1 MAGSADND
9 IIQVAALGRRFKLGM
24 LYDCRT
30 DNLLPEYV
38 WDESTVDKHT
48 KVVKE
53 EKYDYK
59 VISSDNIKSRAEALE
74 MCDRLNLSVVSGL
87 VRVDGAA
94 KYLNEPF
101 NQYNAALK
109 FKCTTK
115 TEHINVGE
123 LKDEV
128 MCQGMQDNSN
138 GTHFVSSVTYGNQ
151 VFFTF
156 KKIAHNLSQGHEDTQ
171 AYITELI
178 TKIPKICNKPNCF
191 STLSETEKNLAVLLS
206 VETFADVRTSKLP
219 CTYEDA
225 IEVYKDL
232 LSLFVENDKMGV
244 PVSATLCPLGKLGQ
258 NVGILHDIRSIDV
271 LDFQIYVEN
280 LEKLLNDTCEMMNTN
295 DCQKF
300 PCLHSEIQNFQQL
313 AYLLKE
319 QFIKDMAMLLPKIRS
334 GEADEYAIDSLFK
347 RYESSPCSFNEMS
360 TWFQKKETEVTLLG
374 QFMRTVPNAEVLTRT
389 AELEATYMNPDYKNV
404 FCLAIHRPV
413 EDFFLK
419 NIKLFLR
426 NKSSDCSILH
436 DIEKQVH
443 YTSCETSTV
452 AIRKMVRKFME
463 LYKRKQDDHLTKF
476 VVLEKN
482 TQNNTLNTT
491 IVCCRNGEI
500 LDSFENAEN
509 GETKLAV
516 VLPAKSSTA
525 HEQGTTAATA
535 GPKGNKTEKAIL
547 PTKRNE
553 VSVSKG
559 QNSNLQQNGKQIQNA
574 STNNTVAVGSK
585 THGCQNQTNKEKKK
599 CEASNTADHYGPQ
612 VKSVIPTTDPKSSGY
627 RDAVLKHL
635 QLEHKAEME
644 QNSSTLTSKTDQK
657 NGIQNGCT
665 GQQSLNKEDNILDWK
680 PCTPKV
686 SHFGHD
692 CVTLSWEETQNSAYI
707 TDHDVVILG
716 EDGLQETRK
725 TGSKLNS
732 FSVSNLQPGKT
743 YQFQVRC
750 YVGSRVTLY
759 SDPTELMK
767 THSSNPKGKP
777 TGSKTSKESQE
788 KSGVHAENVGPPNGA
803 KPAKH
808 ISETAK
814 QLSLQ
819 YIDGQS
825 PEIYAIKAKKQYS
838 DSYFNIRKFDVGDR
852 NQSIGSSEKV
862 LLLVGATGS
871 GKSTLID
878 GIVNY
883 VLGVS
888 WKDDVRYKLTDVT
901 SYGTNLN
908 QAKSQTTWIT
918 SYTIHRQSGSRI
930 PYTLTL
936 VDTPGFGDMSG
947 TLRDKQIIQQ
957 IRHFFSQTGMIG
969 IDQIDAVG
977 FVVQSSLPRLTKS
990 QKYTYDSVLS
1000 VFGKNFLGN
1009 IFMLLTFSDGQRPQV
1024 LDSLKEADFPCEDKY
1039 FKFNNSAL
1047 YATNIEP
1054 QDDDQSEFKFN
1065 RKFWKM
1071 SYTSYKQFLDHL
1083 NTVEP
1088 ISLSMSK
1095 ETLYKKQQLQ
1105 VCLAGLQI
1113 DIQLA
1118 LNKLDQLQRE
1128 LYMLTVNEADITQN
1142 ENYSYIV
1149 LEDCVEEVP
1158 IKCGE
1163 YTTNCLHCKRTCHYL
1178 CTLKDDDDKAH
1189 CSAMNFTGKCKICP
1203 DNCGWRHHKNLPYI
1217 YEVRR
1222 VEVKKTLKDI
1232 AERYRIA
1239 QGLKISMGPFVQ
1251 QVKTDINMHY
1261 KKIHDTVN
1269 KIVEILKDLEKIS
1282 LKPHKHLS
1290 ASDCIET
1297 LIQCEKA
1304 EGKAGYEI
1312 RMEQLRKVR
1321 DYVAKSYDFRY
1332 QLNPWKY

>member
-1 MAGSADND
+1 MASSADND

-59 VISSDNIKSRAEALE
+59 VISRDNIKSRAEALE

-128 MCQGMQDNSN
+128 MCQGMQDNTN

-295 DCQKF
+295 DCKKF

-313 AYLLKE
+313 ADLLKE

-334 GEADEYAIDSLFK
+334 GEADEYAIDSFFK

-389 AELEATYMNPDYKNV
+389 AELEATYMNPDYKTV

-426 NKSSDCSILH
+426 NKSIDCSILH

-443 YTSCETSTV
+443 STSCETSPI
-452 AIRKMVRKFME
+452 AIRKMVMKFME
-463 LYKRKQDDHLTKF
+463 LYKRKQDDHSTKF

-482 TQNNTLNTT
+482 TQNNTLSTT

-500 LDSFENAEN
+500 LDSFENAEED
-509 GETKLAV
+509 ETKLTM
-516 VLPAKSSTA
+516 VLP
-525 HEQGTTAATA
+525 HEQGTTAAKSDQKA
-535 GPKGNKTEKAIL
+535 NGTEKAGKFL
-547 PTKRNE
+547 STKRNDMSAKKE
-553 VSVSKG
+553 KKSDLN
-559 QNSNLQQNGKQIQNA
+559 QNSKPVQNETTHNA
-574 STNNTVAVGSK
+574 VAVRSK
-585 THGCQNQTNKEKKK
+585 THGCQNQKYNKQKKK
-599 CEASNTADHYGPQ
+599 CEASNTADYYGPQ
-612 VKSVIPTTDPKSSGY
+612 VKSVIPATDTKLFGY
-627 RDAVLKHL
+627 KDALLKYL
-635 QLEHKAEME
+635 QLEQKADKE
-644 QNSSTLTSKTDQK
+644 QNSSTPKSKTDQS

-665 GQQSLNKEDNILDWK
+665 EQQSLNKEDNIIDWK

-692 CVTLSWEETQNSAYI
+692 CVTLSWEETQNSVYI

-743 YQFQVRC
+743 YQFQLRC
-750 YVGSRVTLY
+750 YIGPRVTLY

-767 THSSNPKGKP
+767 TLPSNSPGGA
-777 TGSKTSKESQE
+777 TARKTSKESQE
-788 KSGVHAENVGPPNGA
+788 NNGVHAETVGLLDGT

-814 QLSLQ
+814 RLSLK
-819 YIDGQS
+819 YIDGRS
-825 PEIYAIKAKKQYS
+825 PDIYGIKAKNQYS
-838 DSYFNIRKFDVGDR
+838 DSYLNIRKFDVGDR
-852 NQSIGSSEKV
+852 NQGIGSNEKV

-883 VLGVS
+883 VLDVS

-901 SYGTNLN
+901 SNGTNLN

-947 TLRDKQIIQQ
+947 TL
-957 IRHFFSQTGMIG
+957 
-969 IDQIDAVG
+969 
-977 FVVQSSLPRLTKS
+977 
-990 QKYTYDSVLS
+990 
-1000 VFGKNFLGN
+1000 
-1009 IFMLLTFSDGQRPQV
+1009 
-1024 LDSLKEADFPCEDKY
+1024 
-1039 FKFNNSAL
+1039 
-1047 YATNIEP
+1047 
-1054 QDDDQSEFKFN
+1054 
-1065 RKFWKM
+1065 
-1071 SYTSYKQFLDHL
+1071 
-1083 NTVEP
+1083 
-1088 ISLSMSK
+1088 
-1095 ETLYKKQQLQ
+1095 
-1105 VCLAGLQI
+1105 
-1113 DIQLA
+1113 
-1118 LNKLDQLQRE
+1118 
-1128 LYMLTVNEADITQN
+1128 
-1142 ENYSYIV
+1142 
-1149 LEDCVEEVP
+1149 
-1158 IKCGE
+1158 
-1163 YTTNCLHCKRTCHYL
+1163 
-1178 CTLKDDDDKAH
+1178 
-1189 CSAMNFTGKCKICP
+1189 
-1203 DNCGWRHHKNLPYI
+1203 
-1217 YEVRR
+1217 
-1222 VEVKKTLKDI
+1222 
-1232 AERYRIA
+1232 
-1239 QGLKISMGPFVQ
+1239 
-1251 QVKTDINMHY
+1251 
-1261 KKIHDTVN
+1261 
-1269 KIVEILKDLEKIS
+1269 
-1282 LKPHKHLS
+1282 
-1290 ASDCIET
+1290 
-1297 LIQCEKA
+1297 
-1304 EGKAGYEI
+1304 
-1312 RMEQLRKVR
+1312 
-1321 DYVAKSYDFRY
+1321 
-1332 QLNPWKY
+1332 